1 MMSHTGGM
9 STPPASGP
17 DGLDPRSVLAKVMA
31 VLHAFHAD
39 DRAVSL
45 AELVRRTQL
54 PKATLHRVCSDL
66 VTARLLD
73 RASDGYRLG
82 GHLFE
87 LGMRASVERGLV
99 DVATPFM
106 EDLYELTHET
116 VHLGVREAFDVM
128 YVAKIGGHRQAPA
141 PSRVGGRLPLHCTAI
156 GKILLAHA
164 PAGLV
169 DDYLAQPLQR
179 RTPRTVVGAGLL
191 RQQLEQVRDTGLAFE
206 FEESAVGIVCVAAP
220 VLDIEHGV
228 AAAVSV
234 TGPVTRFDPR
244 RQVNPVR
251 AAAAGIQTTLARQA
265 ALRED

>member
-1 MMSHTGGM
+1 MTDEY
-9 STPPASGP
+9 GP
-17 DGLDPRSVLAKVMA
+17 RQTMLDPNSVLSKVMT
-31 VLHAFHAD
+31 VLHSFAAD

-45 AELVRRTQL
+45 ADLTRRTDL
-54 PKATLHRVCSDL
+54 PKGTLHRICQDL

-116 VHLGVREAFDVM
+116 VHLGVREASEVM
-128 YVAKIGGHRQAPA
+128 YVAKIGGHRQAAA

-156 GKILLAHA
+156 GKILLAYA
-164 PAGLV
+164 PAEFV
-169 DDYLAQPLQR
+169 DSYLAGTLQR
-179 RTPRTVVGAGLL
+179 RTPRTLIAPGLL
-191 RQQLEQVRDTGLAFE
+191 RQQLEQIRATGVAYE
-206 FEESAVGIVCVAAP
+206 YEESAVGIVCVAAP
-220 VLDIEHGV
+220 ILDVEHGV
-228 AAAVSV
+228 TAAVSV

-244 RQVNPVR
+244 RHANAVR
-251 AAAAGIQTTLARQA
+251 AAAAGVQTTLTRQA
-265 ALRED
+265 ALRES